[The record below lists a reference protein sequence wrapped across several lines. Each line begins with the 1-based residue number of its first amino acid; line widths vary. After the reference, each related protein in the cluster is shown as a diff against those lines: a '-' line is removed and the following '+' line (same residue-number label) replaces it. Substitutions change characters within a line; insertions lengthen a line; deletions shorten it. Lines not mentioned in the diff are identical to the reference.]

1 MAKRN
6 DQQKKYTFETFE
18 KTQIKNIFVYH
29 TTVCILEM
37 AHLKPFNPANS
48 LPVDFLCWELVL
60 QQRQSYFPLNSL
72 LSLND
77 DAFNCVLW

>member
-37 AHLKPFNPANS
+37 AHLKPFNPADS
-48 LPVDFLCWELVL
+48 LPVDFLCW
-60 QQRQSYFPLNSL
+60 
-72 LSLND
+72 
-77 DAFNCVLW
+77 